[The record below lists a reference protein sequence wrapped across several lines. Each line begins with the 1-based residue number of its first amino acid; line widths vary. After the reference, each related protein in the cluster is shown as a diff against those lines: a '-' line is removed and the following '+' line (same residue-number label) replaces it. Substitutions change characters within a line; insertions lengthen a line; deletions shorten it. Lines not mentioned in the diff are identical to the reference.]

1 MSNGEF
7 GDWNGI
13 KSKSGFRFLDTQ
25 FGRKFLKGEF
35 LIIWMGFGLLK
46 HDFGLQKI
54 NFVQILIKMTPLD
67 FCILELLN

>member
-13 KSKSGFRFLDTQ
+13 KSKSGFRFLDTH

-54 NFVQILIKMTPLD
+54 NFIQILIQMTPLD
-67 FCILELLN
+67 FCFFVLA

>member
-13 KSKSGFRFLDTQ
+13 KSKSGFRFLDSN

-54 NFVQILIKMTPLD
+54 NFMQISIKMTPLE
-67 FCILELLN
+67 FCFFVLA